1 VTESD
6 LEGKNA
12 KFTTPAEFVER
23 SAAADKVISY

>member
-12 KFTTPAEFVER
+12 KFTDPAEFVKR
-23 SAAADKVISY
+23 CTAADKVINY